1 MAPSSGDLFKRVAVA
16 VVGIP
21 VVVALVY
28 VGGWALGALV
38 GAVAALAAFEFYALA
53 EARGI
58 KPFTGLGAV
67 ASAALVALAV
77 WRPDPSEW
85 GLLALLVL
93 VAVGLAS
100 LGACIWLR
108 WPGGEPLGATAV
120 TLTGVAYTGATLSF
134 VPILRWLPTELPGVV
149 GGSRWLA
156 TGFVLLP
163 VLTTWAGDS
172 AAYFAGRAWG
182 RARLAPA
189 VSPGKTIVGAV
200 AGLIGSL
207 LVAVALSLVSL
218 EGVRFLPVGVV
229 MAGWI
234 GLLLGAVG
242 QVGDL
247 AESVLKREANVK
259 DSGKLL
265 PGHGGVLDRMD
276 SLFFAVPATWA
287 LLLAAGVIE

>member
-1 MAPSSGDLFKRVAVA
+1 MVL
-16 VVGIP
+16 
-21 VVVALVY
+21 ALVY
-28 VGGWALGALV
+28 AGGWALGALMAV
-38 GAVAALAAFEFYALA
+38 VAALAAIEFYNIA

-58 KPFTGLGAV
+58 KPFTGLGAT

-77 WRPDPSEW
+77 WRPDPHQW
-85 GLLALLVL
+85 GLLALVVL
-93 VAVGLAS
+93 LAVALAS

-134 VPILRWLPTELPGVV
+134 VPILRWLPTAALPGVE

-163 VLTTWAGDS
+163 VLTTWAGDA

-189 VSPGKTIVGAV
+189 ASPGKTVVGAV

-218 EGVRFLPVGVV
+218 NGVRFFPVGVV
-229 MAGWI
+229 IAAWI

-276 SLFFAVPATWA
+276 SLFFAVPATWV